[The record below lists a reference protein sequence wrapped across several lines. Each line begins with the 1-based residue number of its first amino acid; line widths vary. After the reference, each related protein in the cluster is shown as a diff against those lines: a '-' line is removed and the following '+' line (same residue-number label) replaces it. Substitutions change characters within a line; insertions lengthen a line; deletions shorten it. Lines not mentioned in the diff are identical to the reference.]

1 MIYSKLLGAGTL
13 LAVVALPHVAQAADP
28 YVPEPATDLWSGA
41 YAGLYAGYITLE
53 ADGDYGG
60 EGIGDDGPVDGG
72 LYGGQI
78 GFNHQID
85 SAVLGLEADI
95 AYSDA
100 SGVVLSGSGERAE
113 TDLQWLATLRARGGF
128 AFGESQSTLIFA
140 TAGLAIGEFDVD
152 FEGAQ
157 GDVTQYGLVVGGGIE
172 HRLTEDFSL
181 KVEYN
186 YVSFEDKDNDD
197 AEATDVGYDGHIVK
211 AGANF
216 HF

>member
-1 MIYSKLLGAGTL
+1 MIYSKLLGAG
-13 LAVVALPHVAQAADP
+13 AVMAAVALPNLAQAADP
-28 YVPEPATDLWSGA
+28 YIPEPAADTWT
-41 YAGLYAGYITLE
+41 GLYAGLHAGYISLD

-78 GFNHQID
+78 GYNHQLD
-85 SAVLGLEADI
+85 SAVLGVEADI

-100 SGVVLSGSGERAE
+100 HGIVESESGELAD
-113 TDLQWLATLRARGGF
+113 TDLNWLATIRARGGF
-128 AFGESQSTLIFA
+128 LLGESNSTLLFA

-172 HRLTEDFSL
+172 HMLTEDISL

-186 YVSFEDKDNDD
+186 YISFEGKDNDD
-197 AEATDVGYDGHIVK
+197 AEATDVGYDGHVVK
-211 AGANF
+211 GGVNL